1 MLDMNAI
8 DKYGGMLMELSKF
21 TEQLDEAVR
30 GEAFKFLLAQELDRV
45 GAEGAVAPPLRQR
58 PPAVREI
65 APQEV
70 IRRSGRGKL
79 TEKAVVLG
87 FWLETH
93 AGKESFS
100 SGDLKA
106 AFETAREKAPKNA
119 SDIVAALEETGRL
132 MRAAKVGGAQHYRL
146 TGTALQ
152 EVERWLAT
160 SGDK

>member
-1 MLDMNAI
+1 MKSI
-8 DKYGGMLMELSKF
+8 DKYGAMLVQLSKF
-21 TEQLDEAVR
+21 TERLDEAVR
-30 GEAFKFLLAQELDRV
+30 SEAFKFLLAQELGGVSADAV
-45 GAEGAVAPPLRQR
+45 LVAPQGQR

-119 SDIVAALEETGRL
+119 SDIVAALEQTGRL
-132 MRAAKVGGAQHYRL
+132 MRAAKLGGAQHYRL

-152 EVERWLAT
+152 EVEGWLAT
-160 SGDK
+160 SGGK